1 MHPDMRAIFLT
12 LALLPVTLTA
22 QTVFFHFTNGT
33 TQSFA
38 VADIRKL
45 TFVGDEQVL
54 WLNDGTQYTWNV
66 STIGQYEFDETIG
79 IEHIASGLA
88 PLQLSVFP
96 NPATAEV
103 TVDTELPQAA
113 RLVVDILDLQGG
125 VVRGLYAGER
135 PAGAHRLQWDAA
147 DGRGARVAPG
157 TYLVRLAT
165 PYGSSTKPVVIQ

>member
-1 MHPDMRAIFLT
+1 MRYILLT
-12 LALLPVTLTA
+12 LAFGPLLVQA
-22 QTVFFHFTNGT
+22 QTVFFYFTNGT
-33 TQSFA
+33 TQSYA
-38 VADIRKL
+38 VEDIRKL

-66 STIGQYEFDETIG
+66 STIGQYEFEEDFTTG

-103 TVDTELPQAA
+103 TLDTELPQAA
-113 RLVVDILDLQGG
+113 RLVVDILDLQGR

-147 DGRGARVAPG
+147 DDRGARVAPG

>member
-22 QTVFFHFTNGT
+22 QTVFFYFTNGS

-45 TFVGDEQVL
+45 TFIGDEQVL

-66 STIGQYEFDETIG
+66 STIGQYEFQEGVG

-88 PLQLSVFP
+88 PVKLQLYP
-96 NPATAEV
+96 NPSGGPV
-103 TVDTELPQAA
+103 TVQVELVQSG
-113 RLVVDILDLQGG
+113 RLEVEVLDLKGRM
-125 VVRGLYAGER
+125 VSGLYAGER
-135 PAGAHRLQWDAA
+135 AAGPFRLQWDVT
-147 DGRGARVAPG
+147 DGNGARVAPG
-157 TYLVRLAT
+157 TYLLRIGT
-165 PYGSSTKPVVIQ
+165 SNGSSTKPVVIQ